1 MAGDWKKADERGVQ
15 KIEGEKIQDM
25 DDTFD
30 RVCVGRRYNSLF
42 LEWKKE

>member
-1 MAGDWKKADERGVQ
+1 MAGHWKKADEKRLQ
-15 KIEGEKIQDM
+15 EIEREKIQDM

-30 RVCVGRRYNSLF
+30 RVCAGRRHNSLF

>member
-1 MAGDWKKADERGVQ
+1 MAGYWKEADERGVQ
-15 KIEGEKIQDM
+15 EIEREKIQDM

-30 RVCVGRRYNSLF
+30 RVCAGRRHNSLF